1 MKKEAKVMTAEEVK
15 EYAEKEMV
23 KANDK
28 IKAIYPG
35 SNPLKY
41 RMNRRETSIITGL
54 LKKLHKAA
62 SVIPTDEYLDIIC
75 KAFKATWS
83 DAETK
88 RMRDELEWYRQ
99 PSRTI
104 LDTARLQYLMDIK

>member
-1 MKKEAKVMTAEEVK
+1 MKKVKVMTAKQVK
-15 EYAEKEMV
+15 EYAEQEMV

-35 SNPLKY
+35 SNPSKY
-41 RMNRRETSIITGL
+41 FMNRKETSILTGL
-54 LKKLHKAA
+54 LKKLYKASSA
-62 SVIPTDEYLDIIC
+62 IPTDEYLDIIC

-83 DAETK
+83 DAEMK
-88 RMRDELEWYRQ
+88 RMSDELSWYTQ

-104 LDTARLQYLMDIK
+104 LDTARLQYLMEMK